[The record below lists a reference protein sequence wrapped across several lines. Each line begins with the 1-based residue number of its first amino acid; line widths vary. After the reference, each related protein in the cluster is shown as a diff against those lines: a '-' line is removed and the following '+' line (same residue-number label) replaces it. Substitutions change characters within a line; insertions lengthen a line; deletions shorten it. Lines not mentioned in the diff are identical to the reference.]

1 MLGLSLLVCVFLAIL
16 VSYII
21 PQIALFEIRNS
32 ISMRPSDLGIRS
44 EEVVLQ
50 PSDAKINIYGWWMPA
65 DNAIATLIFIHGAT
79 SNRHS
84 EFFKSIHFYKALIQ
98 NNISVLSID
107 LRNHGDS
114 DADGNGLGFGI
125 SEAYDVTAAISWA
138 KSKILDQPLF
148 AMGISMG
155 SASIIH
161 AESHIK
167 DLSGVILLD
176 PMLHT
181 QSAFARGAGAQTR
194 APWPLFTP
202 SAYIA
207 TWLYGLPHKSSDAF
221 SKLCSLNI
229 PILLIQDPDDPVAI
243 ARFSRN
249 AAATNSKIIY
259 WEAPKVSPKHPALRE
274 HGGWGSHVTAYAA
287 SPNETFDEIN
297 SFVRSLMNSVVD
309 ENEQKVV

>member
-1 MLGLSLLVCVFLAIL
+1 MLGLSLIVCFFVAIL

-32 ISMRPSDLGIRS
+32 ISMKPSDLGIRF
-44 EEVVLQ
+44 EDIVLK
-50 PSDAKINIYGWWMPA
+50 PGDAKINIYGWWMPA
-65 DNAIATLIFIHGAT
+65 DNSIATLIFVHGAT

-84 EFFKSIHFYKALIQ
+84 EFFKSIHFYEALIQ

-114 DADGNGLGFGI
+114 DADGKGLGFGV
-125 SEAYDVTAAISWA
+125 SEAHDVTAAISWA
-138 KSKILDQPLF
+138 KSKLFDQPLF

-161 AESHIK
+161 AESQMK
-167 DLSGVILLD
+167 DLNGVILLD

-194 APWPLFTP
+194 APWALFTP
-202 SAYIA
+202 SAYIS
-207 TWLYGLPHKSSDAF
+207 TWLYKLPHKSSDAF

-249 AAATNSKIIY
+249 AAATNSRIRY
-259 WEAPKVSPKHPALRE
+259 WEAPKVSRKHPALRD

-287 SPNETFDEIN
+287 SPNETIDEIN
-297 SFVRSLMNSVVD
+297 NFVRSLISSVAD
-309 ENEQKVV
+309 KNEQKVV

>member
-1 MLGLSLLVCVFLAIL
+1 MLGLSLIVCFFVAIL

-32 ISMRPSDLGIRS
+32 ISMKPSDLGIRF
-44 EEVVLQ
+44 EDIVLK
-50 PSDAKINIYGWWMPA
+50 PGDAKINIYGWWMPA
-65 DNAIATLIFIHGAT
+65 DNSIATLIFVHGAT

-84 EFFKSIHFYKALIQ
+84 EFFKSVHFYEALIQ

-114 DADGNGLGFGI
+114 DADGKGLGFGV
-125 SEAYDVTAAISWA
+125 SEAHDVTAAISWA
-138 KSKILDQPLF
+138 KSKLFDQPLF

-161 AESHIK
+161 AESQMK
-167 DLSGVILLD
+167 DLNGVILLD

-194 APWPLFTP
+194 APWALFTP
-202 SAYIA
+202 SAYIS
-207 TWLYGLPHKSSDAF
+207 TWLYKLPHKSSDAF

-249 AAATNSKIIY
+249 AAATNSRIRY
-259 WEAPKVSPKHPALRE
+259 WEAPKVSRKHPALRD

-287 SPNETFDEIN
+287 SPNETIDEIN
-297 SFVRSLMNSVVD
+297 NFVRSLISSVAD
-309 ENEQKVV
+309 KNEQKVV

>member
-32 ISMRPSDLGIRS
+32 ISMKPSDLGIRS
-44 EEVVLQ
+44 EDVVLQ

-65 DNAIATLIFIHGAT
+65 DNSIATLIFIHGAT

-138 KSKILDQPLF
+138 KSKVLDQ
-148 AMGISMG
+148 M
-155 SASIIH
+155 
-161 AESHIK
+161 
-167 DLSGVILLD
+167 
-176 PMLHT
+176 
-181 QSAFARGAGAQTR
+181 RG
-194 APWPLFTP
+194 
-202 SAYIA
+202 
-207 TWLYGLPHKSSDAF
+207 
-221 SKLCSLNI
+221 N
-229 PILLIQDPDDPVAI
+229 
-243 ARFSRN
+243 N
-249 AAATNSKIIY
+249 
-259 WEAPKVSPKHPALRE
+259 KVE
-274 HGGWGSHVTAYAA
+274 
-287 SPNETFDEIN
+287 
-297 SFVRSLMNSVVD
+297 
-309 ENEQKVV
+309 